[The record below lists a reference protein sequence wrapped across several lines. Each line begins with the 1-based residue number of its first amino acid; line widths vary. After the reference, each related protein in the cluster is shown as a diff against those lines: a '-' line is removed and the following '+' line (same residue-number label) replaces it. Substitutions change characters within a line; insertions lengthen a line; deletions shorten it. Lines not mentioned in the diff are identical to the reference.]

1 MFEERLTQDEEQNK
15 NEIDENSKIYAEKIK

>member
-15 NEIDENSKIYAEKIK
+15 NEIDENSKKYAEKIK